1 MSGKDHSL
9 GSWVRE
15 QHGQINAGAKQRGL
29 LGERRALG
37 LAGANITTEGDKLS
51 TEIGPRS
58 QRASF
63 IMMNEPILYSIS
75 DGESEKCFTQ
85 GDPIRLHSTLRICQV
100 LSLKHT
106 QTHTSLENIRK
117 GV

>member
-1 MSGKDHSL
+1 M
-9 GSWVRE
+9 SWVRE
-15 QHGQINAGAKQRGL
+15 QHRQINAGAKQQGL
-29 LGERRALG
+29 FGERRPLG

-63 IMMNEPILYSIS
+63 IMMNEPILYSVS
-75 DGESEKCFTQ
+75 DRESEKMFHTGRPHQ
-85 GDPIRLHSTLRICQV
+85 TSSFNSTHLPSV
-100 LSLKHT
+100 SLKHT
-106 QTHTSLENIRK
+106 QTHTSLENIHK